1 MFEYETKKLEAML
14 HEIKDGTFLVPE
26 AEYLNQTGL
35 VEIFNLHGYQD
46 LEHTGNNTLI
56 FRHASDRFVEVVQ
69 SNIENCER
77 VDLKVYD
84 YDREVLLLIIHGCI
98 KPSKEIKNIK
108 LCDALSCF
116 LGL

>member
-14 HEIKDGTFLVPE
+14 QEIKDGTFLVPD
-26 AEYLNQTGL
+26 APYINQTGL
-35 VEIFNLHGYQD
+35 VELFNLHGYQD

-56 FRHASDRFVEVVQ
+56 FRHESDEFVEIIQ
-69 SNIENCER
+69 SDIENCER

-84 YDREVLLLIIHGCI
+84 YDREALSRIIYGRI
-98 KPSKEIKNIK
+98 KPSREIKGIK